1 MVEMGGAS
9 TQIGVF
15 ENNGD
20 VMANLFKLQIGGAR
34 HWNVYVH
41 SYLYFGVN
49 GAWSRLNAKLLQRWN
64 TTVNPCLPENSAI
77 VFDSWMHL
85 DDKGHF
91 LPRSDPQSTDYSF
104 TMMNNQTNSYA
115 KCLNVTNTLL
125 RKEANKEWC
134 EFSHDGDCAFAG
146 VYQPP
151 LPTSN
156 GEINEFI
163 ATSNYADIFAFLG
176 IGERA
181 SISQIGA
188 AANKVCDLNWSDLR
202 KYNSKLPDPIS
213 DDLELAQY
221 CFRSTFVYQL
231 LRNGYGFQD
240 DYQITAVDVLDGQ
253 KLGWALGSI
262 LYEINTLPWEF
273 HPKLKVKGPKKHS
286 KWSVL
291 GSSSID
297 NDEDSLPT
305 DDDVDFSEKG
315 GFHEPS
321 FTMIVAVLVAMSAL
335 IAIAVAQRRRFQRHS
350 YTPIV
355 STETLEGERMTNRSN

>member
-64 TTVNPCLPENSAI
+64 TTVNPCLPENSAV

-85 DDKGHF
+85 DEDWHF
-91 LPRSDPQSTDYSF
+91 LPRSDPRSTDYSF
-104 TMMNNQTNSYA
+104 VMMNNQTNSYA
-115 KCLNVTNTLL
+115 KCLNVTYTLL
-125 RKEANKEWC
+125 RKETNKEWC

-151 LPTSN
+151 LPTAN
-156 GEINEFI
+156 RAVDEFI
-163 ATSNYADIFAFLG
+163 ATSNYADIFAFLD

-181 SISQIGA
+181 SISEIGA
-188 AANKVCDLNWSDLR
+188 ATEKVCNLNWSDLK
-202 KYNSKLPDPIS
+202 KYNANLPDPIS

-231 LRNGYGFQD
+231 LRNGYGFKD
-240 DYQITAVDVLDGQ
+240 DYKITAVDVLDGQ

-273 HPKLKVKGPKKHS
+273 HPKLKVKGPKKNS
-286 KWSVL
+286 KWSIL
-291 GSSSID
+291 GKSSFGD
-297 NDEDSLPT
+297 DENSVTT
-305 DDDVDFSEKG
+305 DDDIDISNGESHG
-315 GFHEPS
+315 P
-321 FTMIVAVLVAMSAL
+321 FTMVVAVLVAMSAL
-335 IAIAVAQRRRFQRHS
+335 VAIAIAQRRRFQRRS

-355 STETLEGERMTNRSN
+355 SADTLE

>member
-41 SYLYFGVN
+41 SYLFFGVN
-49 GAWSRLNAKLLQRWN
+49 SAWSRLNAKLLQLRN

-77 VFDSWMHL
+77 IFDSWMHL
-85 DDKGHF
+85 DEYGHF
-91 LPRSDPQSTDYSF
+91 LPRSDPRSTDYSF
-104 TMMNNQTNSYA
+104 EMINNQTNNYT
-115 KCLNVTNTLL
+115 KCSEITHTLL

-134 EFSHDGDCAFAG
+134 EFSHDGDCSFAG

-156 GEINEFI
+156 SAIDEFI
-163 ATSNYADIFAFLG
+163 ATSNYADIFAFLKL
-176 IGERA
+176 GERA
-181 SISQIGA
+181 SISQIGD
-188 AANKVCDLNWSDLR
+188 AANKVCDLNWSDLK
-202 KYNSKLPDPIS
+202 KYNSHLTDPIT

-221 CFRSTFVYQL
+221 CFRSTFVYQI
-231 LRNGYGFQD
+231 LRNGYGFKD
-240 DYQITAVDVLDGQ
+240 DYKITAVDVLDGQ

-273 HPKLKVKGPKKHS
+273 HPKLKVKGPKKNS

-291 GSSSID
+291 GASSFGD
-297 NDEDSLPT
+297 DEENEATHSDR
-305 DDDVDFSEKG
+305 DFNTWESNWPFEVV
-315 GFHEPS
+315 
-321 FTMIVAVLVAMSAL
+321 VAILVAITVLVATAL
-335 IAIAVAQRRRFQRHS
+335 VRRSRSQRHL
-350 YTPIV
+350 YRPID
-355 STETLEGERMTNRSN
+355 SFEDR